1 MPSPPTTR
9 DTRGF
14 CVAIGPLAF
23 ALEGPALADLG
34 LSVAVRARYARFLVG
49 EDEGP
54 APVMRLVLSL
64 APDGAPKPDDVP
76 RITRTGPRAFAV
88 DYGALQAELD
98 LAAGVG
104 RATVLPTVYIVDS
117 LLRIVTTLVALEHDA
132 VLVHGS
138 GVWLPSTGRSRV
150 LVSFGP
156 SGVGKTTVARSVPPA
171 DVLCDEMILLQATD
185 EGRVLASGTP
195 FHGDLPIVAPGTGEA
210 AALVRLR
217 HGPPSEPPVLTR
229 LGAAASAK
237 ELLGSVLFFSR
248 DEDLADRLLGLALRI
263 ATGRTYTLVFPRETH
278 VPRTVHDHLRLH
290 TPPTDEGAP
299 RPSARG

>member
-1 MPSPPTTR
+1 LNARRFRGNPPTT
-9 DTRGF
+9 
-14 CVAIGPLAF
+14 VISISLAIGPLTF
-23 ALEGPALADLG
+23 VLDGPALADVG
-34 LSVAVRARYARFLVG
+34 LAVAIRTRYARFLVG
-49 EDEGP
+49 DDEGP
-54 APVMRLVLSL
+54 ARTMRLTLSL
-64 APDGAPKPDDVP
+64 APEGAPKPDDVP
-76 RITRTGPRAFAV
+76 RIGRLGARAFSV

-98 LAAGVG
+98 LEGGVG

-117 LLRIVTTLVALEHDA
+117 LLRIVTTLVALERDA
-132 VLVHGS
+132 LLVHGS
-138 GVWLPSTGRSRV
+138 GVWLPGRSRV

-156 SGVGKTTVARSVPPA
+156 SGVGKTTVARSVAPA
-171 DVLCDEMILLQATD
+171 DVLCDEMMLLHASD
-185 EGRVLASGTP
+185 DGRVFASGTP

-217 HGPPSEPPVLTR
+217 HGPPSSPPVLSP

-278 VPRTVHDHLRLH
+278 VPRTIDDHLRQH
-290 TPPTDEGAP
+290 TPPAGEGAP
-299 RPSARG
+299 R